1 MNSTPE
7 QTGSKPPSLYVTEV
21 ISPNL
26 VIYRSNPNLTPE
38 MRKDII
44 AARRLAQLTGF
55 FGADAELFFT

>member
-1 MNSTPE
+1 MNGSPE
-7 QTGSKPPSLYVTEV
+7 QTGPKQPSLYVTEV

-26 VIYRSNPNLTPE
+26 VIHRSNPDLTPD